1 MRTFL
6 FTLIIAFISI
16 PCNSQDII
24 IKKDGTS
31 IIAKVKKI
39 GTDEIEYLKHEKL
52 DGPIYIIIKNDVLV
66 IYFEDGS
73 TEIINTNSNSEK
85 PISLDETKNLL
96 IEYFSKYAYVY
107 GSEKGFNGFKPAF
120 EGDFIRLSFFVT
132 APAWGINNP
141 AVTVLKS
148 KLFDFSKIYEIRI
161 DKRAEDIAYLNIW
174 VDIKNEKKGTWGK
187 DKVIIKV
194 DSWKN
199 AELINNVLKHYNQLL
214 LEKKSN

>member
-1 MRTFL
+1 MKTFL

-52 DGPIYIIIKNDVLV
+52 NGPIYIIIKNDVLV

-120 EGDFIRLSFFVT
+120 EGDFIRLSFYEISNSGVR
-132 APAWGINNP
+132 GLNSN
-141 AVTVLKS
+141 
-148 KLFDFSKIYEIRI
+148 LFDLSKIYEIRI